1 MTCIIGTRKFLC
13 ADRRVT
19 EDGASS
25 SLVKLCK
32 NEWIIAGTAGL
43 ATANLAVKAA
53 VRAGAESAE
62 DLLPHIDAHSYAL
75 VLSWDGRLRL
85 VSEGKVWPTAGAC
98 AAIGSGADL
107 ALGYMNG
114 AGALTVTCARAAQR
128 FVARRR
134 VDCGGGCDV
143 RMFDR

>member
-1 MTCIIGTRKFLC
+1 MC

-25 SLVKLCK
+25 SLVKLSK
-32 NEWIIAGTAGL
+32 NAWIIAGVAGL
-43 ATANLAVKAA
+43 ATANLDVKAA

-62 DLLPHIDAHSYAL
+62 DLLPYIDAHSYAL

-85 VSEGKVWPTAGAC
+85 VSEGQVWPTTGPC
-98 AAIGSGADL
+98 AALGSGGDL
-107 ALGYMNG
+107 ALGYMHG
-114 AGALTVTCARAAQR
+114 AGFSVTCARAAQR
-128 FVARRR
+128 FVAKHR

-143 RMFDR
+143 RYFDR